1 MRTQI
6 DLVLKEGAAVL
17 NAREPMLID
26 MIPLCDGE
34 IILFA
39 DDPDLA
45 AISAHQKHGGRA
57 VFVRHGHIMLADHQ
71 GETKLV
77 SLEDVPLCQE
87 SGENGQPAAQTEN
100 VLAAV
105 AAAWALG
112 LSHDVM
118 RIGIETFLPD

>member
-1 MRTQI
+1 
-6 DLVLKEGAAVL
+6 
-17 NAREPMLID
+17 
-26 MIPLCDGE
+26 
-34 IILFA
+34 
-39 DDPDLA
+39 
-45 AISAHQKHGGRA
+45 
-57 VFVRHGHIMLADHQ
+57 MLADHQ

-87 SGENGQPAAQTEN
+87 SGENGQPTAQTEN